1 MATAISEPLLR
12 SRYDHIFFQAFVAF
26 TALVVFLGFVQTYYL
41 PGVFRA
47 PAWKTNML
55 PPHPLIVHIHGVLFS
70 SWFVLL
76 IVQTFLIAGH
86 KVNWHRRLGQATI
99 GLAGLMLVVGF
110 VVSSESLARNFPPG
124 DRTIGFA
131 ATNFLGVLIF
141 SILVYFAYRE
151 RTNPAAHKR
160 LILVATVLLL
170 PAAFVRWP
178 VPGIGADNQAPPI
191 CCYALLFLLT
201 AYDLWSARNVHRAT
215 LWGVISFDLNFNAL
229 IYESAPWH
237 HLAIW
242 MQSIGHYFR

>member
-1 MATAISEPLLR
+1 MATALSEPRLR
-12 SRYDHIFFQAFVAF
+12 SRYDHIFFQAFVAI

-41 PGVFRA
+41 PGAFRA

-55 PPHPLIVHIHGVLFS
+55 PPHPLIVHIHGLLFS

-76 IVQTFLIAGH
+76 IVQTFLVAAH

-110 VVSSESLARNFPPG
+110 VVSSGNLTRNFPPG
-124 DRTIGFA
+124 DRGIGFA

-151 RTNPAAHKR
+151 RSNPAAHKR
-160 LILVATVLLL
+160 LILVATVMLL

-178 VPGIGADNQAPPI
+178 VPGIGADNQGTSI
-191 CCYALLFLLT
+191 CCYSLLFLPA
-201 AYDLWSARNVHRAT
+201 AYDLWSTRNVHRAT
-215 LWGVISFDLNFNAL
+215 LWGIIAFDLNFNPL
-229 IYESAPWH
+229 IYESAPWRL
-237 HLAIW
+237 LAVW

>member
-1 MATAISEPLLR
+1 
-12 SRYDHIFFQAFVAF
+12 
-26 TALVVFLGFVQTYYL
+26 
-41 PGVFRA
+41 
-47 PAWKTNML
+47 
-55 PPHPLIVHIHGVLFS
+55 VHIHGVLFS

-76 IVQTFLIAGH
+76 IVQTFFVGGG

-110 VVSSESLARNFPPG
+110 VVSSESLARNFPSG
-124 DRTIGFA
+124 DPRIGFA

-178 VPGIGADNQAPPI
+178 VPGIGADNQGSLI
-191 CCYALLFLLT
+191 CCYSLLFLLA

-215 LWGVISFDLNFNAL
+215 LWGILSFDITFNPL
-229 IYESAPWH
+229 IYESAPWR
-237 HLAIW
+237 HLALW
-242 MQSIGHYFR
+242 MQSIGHHFR

>member
-1 MATAISEPLLR
+1 MATAISEPRLR
-12 SRYDHIFFQAFVAF
+12 SHYDHIFFQAFVAI

-178 VPGIGADNQAPPI
+178 VPGIGADNQAPLI
-191 CCYALLFLLT
+191 CCYSLLFLLA
-201 AYDLWSARNVHRAT
+201 AYDLWSTRNVHRAT
-215 LWGVISFDLNFNAL
+215 LWGIISFDLNFNAL
-229 IYESAPWH
+229 IYESASWR